1 MLVTK
6 TEIHS
11 RYPECDRMGVI
22 HHAVYPIWYEQAR
35 MDWLEA
41 AGLHFE
47 QLSSVGVNPAMV
59 DLHIQYKGSAGY
71 PQTLFITTSPKSCAP
86 KKLELEYTLT
96 DESGTV
102 LSTAVTFH
110 IWTGPDKRS
119 FDMEKLLPQ
128 MYEKIKLSAGR

>member
-1 MLVTK
+1 MTVSK
-6 TEIHS
+6 TRICS

-41 AGLHFE
+41 AGLHYE
-47 QLSSVGVNPAMV
+47 TLSVIGVNPAMV
-59 DLHIQYKGSAGY
+59 DLHIQYRGAAGY
-71 PQTLFITTSPKSCAP
+71 PQTLYITTSPKSFAP

-96 DESGTV
+96 DESGAV

-110 IWTGPDKRS
+110 IWTGPDNRS
-119 FDMEKLLPQ
+119 FDMEKNLPD
-128 MYEKIKLSAGR
+128 MYEKIKSAFAG